1 MSLSTSGAVPY
12 RAGDEMVAR
21 YTLAERINHWIG
33 AAAYVYALI
42 TGLAFWSPY
51 FYWLAAIVGGW
62 PSGTTLAP
70 LAGYRFRGIPLLD
83 VQGVVWRH
91 AN

>member
-21 YTLAERINHWIG
+21 YTFAERINHWIG

-51 FYWLAAIVGGW
+51 F
-62 PSGTTLAP
+62 
-70 LAGYRFRGIPLLD
+70 
-83 VQGVVWRH
+83 
-91 AN
+91 